1 MQADEIIGYISLP
14 RTTDGCVHYLRKVGT
29 RGVQAISKVALDG
42 LAKMTAGKVDHIRLA
57 LGSVAPVPFLCVETE
72 GALTGRR
79 LNQAALH
86 EAKEK
91 IAAEI
96 APIDDIRST
105 ADYRRR
111 VTANLFEEFLES
123 LVQKP

>member
-1 MQADEIIGYISLP
+1 VQ
-14 RTTDGCVHYLRKVGT
+14 YLRKVGT
-29 RGVQAISKVALDG
+29 RGAQAISKVALAG
-42 LAKMTAGKVDHIRLA
+42 LAKMNAGTVEHIRIA

-72 GALTGRR
+72 SVLVGRR
-79 LNQAALH
+79 LDGAAIR

-96 APIDDIRST
+96 APIGDIRST

-111 VTANLFEEFLES
+111 VTINLLQEFLES
-123 LVQKP
+123 LLQDS

>member
-1 MQADEIIGYISLP
+1 MNA
-14 RTTDGCVHYLRKVGT
+14 GT
-29 RGVQAISKVALDG
+29 VE
-42 LAKMTAGKVDHIRLA
+42 HIRIA

-72 GALTGRR
+72 GVLTGRKLDGTAIR
-79 LNQAALH
+79 

-91 IAAEI
+91 IAVEI

-111 VTANLFEEFLES
+111 VTVNLLEEFLES
-123 LVQKP
+123 LLEKP